1 MRSADR
7 SIQYVLHCSTMY
19 NAYFTLIRSHFRYKQ
34 REKRNTTSKHGENTP
49 ADPKWAP
56 IHSYKGVVQRSIHSI
71 RRTVVRS
78 RLALIALCRRLSAP
92 FDAPGARH
100 SPWGRQVAMPALMVS
115 DFPPVVG
122 LSGVYWEDTLGSRT
136 RTNRCGLLQPQEC
149 ANLKCTLMGMG
160 PEGIGKCWSCVYC
173 FPAHLEPLSQPH

>member
-1 MRSADR
+1 MNLYSILCPSQLSLSMVCTCNTTIYRNDS

-71 RRTVVRS
+71 RDPAYRCTITPRLCACLWPSAVVAGGGQETVG
-78 RLALIALCRRLSAP
+78 
-92 FDAPGARH
+92 FGAF
-100 SPWGRQVAMPALMVS
+100 V
-115 DFPPVVG
+115 
-122 LSGVYWEDTLGSRT
+122 
-136 RTNRCGLLQPQEC
+136 RCGRRRAFILGLVC
-149 ANLKCTLMGMG
+149 FIGWFG
-160 PEGIGKCWSCVYC
+160 PKV
-173 FPAHLEPLSQPH
+173 Q